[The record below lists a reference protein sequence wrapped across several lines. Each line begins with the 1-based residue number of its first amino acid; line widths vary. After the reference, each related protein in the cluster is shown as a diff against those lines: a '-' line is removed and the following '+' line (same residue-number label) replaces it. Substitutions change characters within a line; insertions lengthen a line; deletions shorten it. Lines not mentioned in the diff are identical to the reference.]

1 MSAPTGTGGD
11 RAPTPDASASL
22 EEGLRR
28 FRDGDLEGAHD
39 AFGQAHRRAPSDPR
53 IQSWYGLT
61 LVLVEKNS
69 NLGVVLVDG
78 AVRTGRPEPELVI
91 NQSRVAMAL
100 GQRVRA
106 VRALERGLAFHP
118 GNPDL
123 VEARRNLGTRQR
135 PVVPF
140 LSRRNWLNRVLGR
153 IHHGWTVRHPS
164 DGNAPGPDGEG

>member
-1 MSAPTGTGGD
+1 MSGPQGQPGD
-11 RAPTPDASASL
+11 RSASAEAAAAL

-28 FRDGDLEGAHD
+28 YRNGDPEGAHE
-39 AFGQAHRRAPSDPR
+39 AFAQAHRRAPSDPR

-78 AVRTGRPEPELVI
+78 AVRNGRPDPELVI

-123 VEARRNLGTRQR
+123 TSARVALGTRQR
-135 PVVPF
+135 PVLSF
-140 LSRRNWLNRVLGR
+140 LSRRNWLNRLLGR
-153 IHHGWTVRHPS
+153 INHSWMAHRARSGS
-164 DGNAPGPDGEG
+164 GPRADGEG

>member
-1 MSAPTGTGGD
+1 MSAPIAEPGE
-11 RAPTPDASASL
+11 RSLPPEAAAAL

-28 FRDGDLEGAHD
+28 FRGGDPEGAHEM
-39 AFGQAHRRAPSDPR
+39 FGQAHRRAPSDPR

-78 AVRTGRPEPELVI
+78 AVRNGRPDPELVI

-118 GNPDL
+118 GDPDL
-123 VEARRNLGTRQR
+123 TAARLALGTRQR
-135 PVVPF
+135 PVLPF
-140 LSRRNWLNRVLGR
+140 LSRRNWLNRLLGR
-153 IHHGWTVRHPS
+153 IHYKWTARHPHS
-164 DGNAPGPDGEG
+164 GSVPGIDGEG

>member
-1 MSAPTGTGGD
+1 MSGAPLQPGPRSQPPET
-11 RAPTPDASASL
+11 AAAL
-22 EEGLRR
+22 EEGLRL
-28 FRDGDLEGAHD
+28 FQAGDREGAHE
-39 AFGQAHRRAPSDPR
+39 AFGQAYRRNPSDPR
-53 IQSWYGLT
+53 VQSWYGLT

-78 AVRTGRPEPELVI
+78 AVRNGRPETELVI

-118 GNPDL
+118 GDPDL
-123 VEARRNLGTRQR
+123 IAARIGLGTRQR

-140 LSRRNWLNRVLGR
+140 LSRRNWLNRMLGR
-153 IHHGWTVRHPS
+153 IHHGWMGRHPTS
-164 DGNAPGPDGEG
+164 GAPPRMDGEG

>member
-1 MSAPTGTGGD
+1 VTGPAGQGGEPAAMAEA
-11 RAPTPDASASL
+11 RGSL

-28 FRDGDLEGAHD
+28 FQAGDMDGAHEM
-39 AFGQAHRRAPSDPR
+39 FGVAYRRAPSDPR

-61 LVLVEKNS
+61 LVLVERNS

-78 AVRTGRPEPELVI
+78 AVRNGRPDPELVI

-118 GNPDL
+118 DDRSL
-123 VEARRNLGTRQR
+123 FEARVALGTRQR
-135 PVVPF
+135 PVLPF
-140 LSRRNWLNRVLGR
+140 LSRRNWLNRFLGR
-153 IHHGWTVRHPS
+153 MNHGWRTRHARQ
-164 DGNAPGPDGEG
+164 GAPPHLDGEE

>member
-1 MSAPTGTGGD
+1 VSGADGHPGD
-11 RAPTPDASASL
+11 RSLSPEAVSAL

-28 FRDGDLEGAHD
+28 FRSGDQEGAHV

-78 AVRTGRPEPELVI
+78 AVRNGPPDPELVI

-118 GNPDL
+118 GNADL
-123 VEARRNLGTRQR
+123 VAARVALGTRQR
-135 PVVPF
+135 PVLPF
-140 LSRRNWLNRVLGR
+140 LSRRNWLNRLLGR
-153 IHHGWTVRHPS
+153 IHHGWTMRRPPS
-164 DGNAPGPDGEG
+164 GSAPGPDGEG

>member
-1 MSAPTGTGGD
+1 VSGTQGQPGD
-11 RAPTPDASASL
+11 RSTSAEAAAAL

-28 FRDGDLEGAHD
+28 FRSGDQEGAHV

-78 AVRTGRPEPELVI
+78 AVRNGPPDPELVI

-118 GNPDL
+118 GNADL
-123 VEARRNLGTRQR
+123 TAARLALGTRQR
-135 PVVPF
+135 PVLSF

-153 IHHGWTVRHPS
+153 IHHGWTARRS
-164 DGNAPGPDGEG
+164 RSGSAPRPDGEG

>member
-1 MSAPTGTGGD
+1 VSGADGHPGD
-11 RAPTPDASASL
+11 RSLSPEAVSAL

-28 FRDGDLEGAHD
+28 FRSGDQEGAHV

-78 AVRTGRPEPELVI
+78 AVRNGPPDPELVI

-118 GNPDL
+118 GNADL
-123 VEARRNLGTRQR
+123 VAARVALGTRQR
-135 PVVPF
+135 PVLPF
-140 LSRRNWLNRVLGR
+140 LSRRNWLNRLLGR
-153 IHHGWTVRHPS
+153 INHSWTARRS
-164 DGNAPGPDGEG
+164 RSGSGPRADGEG